1 MGDHN
6 LKRVLQR
13 SPVGVARTAVL
24 IAAARAN
31 EQRHLRRLFEDPLA
45 AGLVEA
51 AGSANDLIGVRTLA
65 GEHFVLRTR
74 YFDDQLLSS
83 AQNSARPQVV
93 IMAAGLDTRAFRL
106 QWPPGTTLFELDLP
120 ELLEFKEDALDD
132 LGAQPGCERVVVACD
147 LREDWATALI
157 RAGFDPNRPT
167 AWLLEGLFMFL
178 PPDAGE
184 RIMYW
189 VSALSALGSTLA
201 LEHVNRA
208 FRELPQMRAVHERFD
223 TLDARWRADVE
234 DPIGWLGGYGWHA
247 AVTHQV
253 DLAARHDRAV
263 PAITDPRKVGDARI
277 WLASAIRTA

>member
-1 MGDHN
+1 M
-6 LKRVLQR
+6 KRVLQR
-13 SPVGVARTAVL
+13 PPVGVARTAVL

-31 EQRHLRRLFEDPLA
+31 EQRHLRRLFDDPLA

-51 AGSANDLIGVRTLA
+51 AGSANDLNGVRTLA

-83 AQNSARPQVV
+83 AQPQVV
-93 IMAAGLDTRAFRL
+93 ILAAGLDTRAFRL
-106 QWPPGTTLFELDLP
+106 TWPPGTTLFELDLP
-120 ELLEFKEDALDD
+120 DLLEFKEDALHD
-132 LGAQPGCERVVVACD
+132 LLARPACERVVVPCD

-157 RAGFDPNRPT
+157 HAGFDPKRPT

-184 RIMYW
+184 QILYW
-189 VSALSALGSTLA
+189 VSALSAPGSTLA
-201 LEHVNRA
+201 LEHVNRE
-208 FRELPQMRAVHERFD
+208 FRELPQMRAVHERFGRM
-223 TLDARWRADVE
+223 DARWQSDVE
-234 DPIGWLGGYGWHA
+234 DPIEWLAGHGWHA
-247 AVTHQV
+247 TVTHQV
-253 DLAARHDRAV
+253 DLAAQHDRAV

>member
-1 MGDHN
+1 M
-6 LKRVLQR
+6 KRVLQR
-13 SPVGVARTAVL
+13 PPVGVARTAVL

-31 EQRHLRRLFEDPLA
+31 ERRQLRPLFDDPLA

-51 AGSANDLIGVRTLA
+51 AGSASDLNGVRTLA
-65 GEHFVLRTR
+65 GDHFVLRTR
-74 YFDDQLLSS
+74 YFDDELLAS
-83 AQNSARPQVV
+83 AAPQVV

-106 QWPPGTTLFELDLP
+106 RWPPGTTLFELDLP
-120 ELLEFKEDALDD
+120 ELIEFKEDALRDQ
-132 LGAQPGCERVVVACD
+132 LARPACERVVVPCD
-147 LREDWATALI
+147 LRDDWATALI

-184 RIMYW
+184 QILYW
-189 VSALSALGSTLA
+189 VSAMSARGSTLA

-208 FRELPQMRAVHERFD
+208 FRELPQMKAVHQRFD
-223 TLDARWRADVE
+223 ALDARWHSDVE
-234 DPIGWLGGYGWHA
+234 DPVEWLGGYGWHA
-247 AVTHQV
+247 TVTHQV

-277 WLASAIRTA
+277 WLASAVRTT

>member
-1 MGDHN
+1 M
-6 LKRVLQR
+6 KRVLQR
-13 SPVGVARTAVL
+13 TPIGVARTAVL

-31 EQRHLRRLFEDPLA
+31 EQGRLHRLFDDPLA

-51 AGSANDLIGVRTLA
+51 AGSASDLNGVRTLA
-65 GEHFVLRTR
+65 GDHFVLRTR
-74 YFDDQLLSS
+74 YFDDELLGTP
-83 AQNSARPQVV
+83 QPQVV

-120 ELLEFKEDALDD
+120 ELLEFKEDALRDQ
-132 LGAQPGCERVVVACD
+132 LAQPACERVVVPCD
-147 LREDWATALI
+147 LRDDWATALI
-157 RAGFDPNRPT
+157 RAGFDPKRPT

-184 RIMYW
+184 QVLYW
-189 VSALSALGSTLA
+189 VSALSARGSTLA

-208 FRELPQMRAVHERFD
+208 FRELPQMKPVHQRFD
-223 TLDARWRADVE
+223 ALDARWQSDVE
-234 DPIGWLGGYGWHA
+234 DPVEWLDGYGWHA
-247 AVTHQV
+247 TVTHQV

-277 WLASAIRTA
+277 WLASAVRTA

>member
-1 MGDHN
+1 

-13 SPVGVARTAVL
+13 PPIGVARTAVL

-31 EQRHLRRLFEDPLA
+31 EQGSLHRLFDDPLA

-51 AGSANDLIGVRTLA
+51 AGSASDLNGVQNLA
-65 GEHFVLRTR
+65 GDHFVLRTR
-74 YFDDQLLSS
+74 YFDDQLLGS
-83 AQNSARPQVV
+83 AQPQVV

-106 QWPPGTTLFELDLP
+106 HWPPGTTVFELDLP
-120 ELLEFKEDALDD
+120 ELIEFKEDALHD
-132 LGAQPGCERVVVACD
+132 LHAEPTCERIVVPGD

-157 RAGFDPNRPT
+157 HAGFDPKRPT

-184 RIMYW
+184 QIMYW
-189 VSALSALGSTLA
+189 VSALSARGSTLA

-208 FRELPQMRAVHERFD
+208 FRELPQMRAVHRRFD
-223 TLDARWRADVE
+223 TMDARWQSDVE
-234 DPIGWLGGYGWHA
+234 DPVGWLGGYGWHA

-253 DLAARHDRAV
+253 DLAARHARAV

>member
-1 MGDHN
+1 

-13 SPVGVARTAVL
+13 TPVGVARTAVL

-31 EQRHLRRLFEDPLA
+31 EQRHLRRLFDDPLA

-51 AGSANDLIGVRTLA
+51 AGSANDLNGVRDLA

-74 YFDDQLLSS
+74 YFDDQLIGS
-83 AQNSARPQVV
+83 AQPQVV

-106 QWPPGTTLFELDLP
+106 RWPPGTTLFELDLP
-120 ELLEFKEDALDD
+120 ELIEFKEDALHD
-132 LGAQPGCERVVVACD
+132 LRARPTCERVVVPGD

-157 RAGFDPNRPT
+157 RAGHDPKRPT

-178 PPDAGE
+178 PPDVGE
-184 RIMYW
+184 QIMYL
-189 VSALSALGSTLA
+189 VSALSARGSTLA

-208 FRELPQMRAVHERFD
+208 FRELPQMRAVHRRFD
-223 TLDARWRADVE
+223 TMGARWQSDVE
-234 DPIGWLGGYGWHA
+234 DPVEWLGGYGWHA

-263 PAITDPRKVGDARI
+263 PAITDPRQVGDARI